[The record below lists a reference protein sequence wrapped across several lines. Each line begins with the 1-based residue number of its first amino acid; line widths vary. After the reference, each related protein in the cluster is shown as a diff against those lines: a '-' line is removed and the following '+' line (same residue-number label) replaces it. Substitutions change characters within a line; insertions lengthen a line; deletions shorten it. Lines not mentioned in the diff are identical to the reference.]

1 MSFGKYMVLASV
13 LGFVAPPPAAAAQD
27 YPQRPVRLI
36 VPFPPG
42 GGVDVPARLLAAK
55 LTEAMGQ
62 QFVIDNRSGAN
73 AIIGTNLAA
82 KATPDGYTI
91 LLVPGSHAIN
101 SGLYSKLPYD
111 TLRDFASVSLVAN
124 GAYVLTT
131 NATLPVNTVSDLVS
145 LAKTKP
151 GELTF
156 GSGGVGNVTHLA
168 AELLGMMARVKLVH
182 VPYKGGAPAMT
193 DLVAGR
199 ISLFIATGSTVGP
212 HVRSGKVRA
221 LGVTTARRSPAF
233 PDLPTIAEAGVPGY
247 EVNGW
252 YALLAPARTPAPVI
266 DRLSRETA
274 GALQAKEIKDKLINV
289 MGLEPVGST
298 PSELDA
304 LIRTEIKKW
313 ENAIKTL
320 GISAE

>member
-1 MSFGKYMVLASV
+1 MVLASV
-13 LGFVAPPPAAAAQD
+13 LGFVAPPPAPAQS

-62 QFVIDNRSGAN
+62 QFVVDNRSGAN
-73 AIIGTNLAA
+73 SIIGTNLAA

-91 LLVPGSHAIN
+91 LLVPGGHAIN
-101 SGLYSKLPYD
+101 PGLYSKLPYD
-111 TLRDFASVSLVAN
+111 TLRDFASVSLMAN

-131 NATLPVNTVSDLVS
+131 NTTLPVQSVSDLVS
-145 LAKTKP
+145 LAKARP

-168 AELLGMMARVKLVH
+168 AELLGMMAGIKLVH

-212 HVRSGKVRA
+212 SVRSGKARA

-266 DRLSRETA
+266 ERLSRETA
-274 GALQAKEIKDKLINV
+274 KALQSEDVKDKLIKLL
-289 MGLEPVGST
+289 GLEPLGST

-304 LIRTEIKKW
+304 LIRTEIRKW
-313 ENAIKTL
+313 ENVIRML
-320 GISAE
+320 GISAES

>member
-1 MSFGKYMVLASV
+1 M
-13 LGFVAPPPAAAAQD
+13 
-27 YPQRPVRLI
+27 
-36 VPFPPG
+36 
-42 GGVDVPARLLAAK
+42 PARLLAAK

-62 QFVIDNRSGAN
+62 QFVVDNRSGAN
-73 AIIGTNLAA
+73 SIIGTNLAA

-91 LLVPGSHAIN
+91 LLVPGGHAIN
-101 SGLYSKLPYD
+101 PGLYSKLPYD
-111 TLRDFASVSLVAN
+111 TLRDFASVSLIAN

-131 NATLPVNTVSDLVS
+131 NTTLPVKTVSDLVS
-145 LAKTKP
+145 LAKAKP

-168 AELLGMMARVKLVH
+168 AELLGMMAGVKLVH
-182 VPYKGGAPAMT
+182 VAYKGGAPVMV

-199 ISLFIATGSTVGP
+199 ISMFIATGSTVGP
-212 HVRSGKVRA
+212 SVRSGKVRA

-233 PDLPTIAEAGVPGY
+233 PDVPTITEAGVPGY

-252 YALLAPARTPAPVI
+252 YGLLAPARTPAPVI
-266 DRLSRETA
+266 DRLSRESA
-274 GALQAKEIKDKLINV
+274 KALQAEEIKDKLINLL
-289 MGLEPVGST
+289 GLEPLGST

-313 ENAIKTL
+313 ENVIKAL
-320 GISAE
+320 GISAES